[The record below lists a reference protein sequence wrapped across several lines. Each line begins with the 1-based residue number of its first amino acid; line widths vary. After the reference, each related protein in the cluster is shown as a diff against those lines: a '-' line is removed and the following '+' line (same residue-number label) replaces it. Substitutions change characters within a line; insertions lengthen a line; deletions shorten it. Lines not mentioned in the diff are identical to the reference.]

1 MLYNVIV
8 IIIIMLL
15 LLSEPGYS
23 VAPVA
28 DGVSGPGHRI
38 IDRLKGGDDIFHLI
52 YSSLHGASNYYY
64 NHNLTMKGT
73 FDVYKKYVKFIT
85 TLHHPP

>member
-15 LLSEPGYS
+15 LLSEPGCS

-52 YSSLHGASNYYY
+52 YSSLYGASNCGSCRWWKTAQ
-64 NHNLTMKGT
+64 HL
-73 FDVYKKYVKFIT
+73 T
-85 TLHHPP
+85 TLHQNLMTLA